1 MLNDYQNLKGKNAKA
16 GTGEDRNT
24 IEHTK
29 LFILL
34 NTHREVKC
42 FFVLIPTGGGFVCP
56 WG

>member
-42 FFVLIPTGGGFVCP
+42 ILVLIPTGGGFVCP